1 MPPEIPH
8 DTLGEICD
16 VEKYVPLRTR
26 QVNLERLGSWDLA
39 GKLKFSG
46 GGR

>member
-1 MPPEIPH
+1 MLAEIPH

-26 QVNLERLGSWDLA
+26 QVNLENPGSCDLA
-39 GKLKFSG
+39 GKVKFSG